1 MHLYQIHGQFKFV
14 KCFLVMFYRMQ
25 ILKTKSKNACQKGGQ
40 KDVGGSEDALSTN
53 VSHNYVI
60 LHKRFST

>member
-1 MHLYQIHGQFKFV
+1 
-14 KCFLVMFYRMQ
+14 MFYRMQ

-53 VSHNYVI
+53 VSHNYV
-60 LHKRFST
+60 